1 MKKVT
6 KSIKREGSPS
16 DEEYTL
22 EEDPIEFELEKMERG
37 SSNGESEEESQRD
50 QKQAD
55 SIIDDMVEQND
66 QEQEAAGEQDVEREN
81 DLRKMYELSLL
92 PPAAI
97 AAQIQQMEKEIY
109 ELSQWEARELIR
121 SKHLRIF
128 GNCRRRANK

>member
-1 MKKVT
+1 MKKVK
-6 KSIKREGSPS
+6 KSIKRESPS

-37 SSNGESEEESQRD
+37 SSNGESDEEGQRD
-50 QKQAD
+50 QKQVD
-55 SIIDDMVEQND
+55 SNIDEMDEQND
-66 QEQEAAGEQDVEREN
+66 EEQEAARKQDAERQN

-97 AAQIQQMEKEIY
+97 AAQIQQLEKEIY

>member
-1 MKKVT
+1 MKKVS

-37 SSNGESEEESQRD
+37 SSNGESEEEGQRD

-66 QEQEAAGEQDVEREN
+66 KEQEAASEQDVEREN
-81 DLRKMYELSLL
+81 DLRKMYGKWFPEVINSY
-92 PPAAI
+92 
-97 AAQIQQMEKEIY
+97 IY
-109 ELSQWEARELIR
+109 KQNFLQ
-121 SKHLRIF
+121 
-128 GNCRRRANK
+128 N

>member
-1 MKKVT
+1 MKKVK
-6 KSIKREGSPS
+6 KSIKRASPS

-22 EEDPIEFELEKMERG
+22 EEDPIELELGKMERG
-37 SSNGESEEESQRD
+37 SSSGESDEEGQRD
-50 QKQAD
+50 QKQVD
-55 SIIDDMVEQND
+55 SNIDEMDEQND
-66 QEQEAAGEQDVEREN
+66 EEQEAAREQDAERQN

-97 AAQIQQMEKEIY
+97 AAQIQQLEKEIY
-109 ELSQWEARELIR
+109 ELSQWEARELVR